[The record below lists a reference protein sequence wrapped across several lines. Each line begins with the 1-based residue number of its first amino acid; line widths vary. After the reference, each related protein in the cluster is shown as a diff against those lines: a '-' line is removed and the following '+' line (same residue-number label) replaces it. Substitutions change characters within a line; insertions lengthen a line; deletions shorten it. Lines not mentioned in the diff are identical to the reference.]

1 MRIIEVRDGF
11 IKLETSCDLALSSFL
26 EVKDVDKT
34 YIAQVQQIKK
44 AGDII
49 IAYAKCLFLYDGD
62 LYEYDKTLPS
72 VKAEIKE
79 FSFKDLSKFFN
90 YKEPIIVGSFSENG
104 STICIEKNFF
114 NKKTLINF
122 DDNKNINFIL
132 KNLSKQ
138 FDNSIIIDSLGTIDG
153 DKFVAGA
160 DFKLP
165 LNTEALEFLY
175 EDCLN
180 DATQDSKALI
190 KEIFQDLS
198 NYSKSVPFLPFGTL
212 KTIVEDMVDKS
223 HIFKLLVLKNKLV
236 KFDKLGYFA
245 KTENDAKNLDKILS
259 SKNVILDL
267 SKLDPIFLNRYL
279 SVICNKIEKNE
290 NKTQVFCCVSN
301 SINKKNL
308 KNLIMGDLSS
318 TILANSRFKYLN
330 EIKSMFTNFIV
341 EPNFSNN
348 EMFKKVSNI
357 LPQLRKDNYLII
369 GEGTNYIQFVSNFV
383 DFKEQNMQNFA
394 VQENELLESIE
405 ESEVQ
410 ESDVSENNNETL
422 SEDEEYFEEIAV
434 LDDEPVIE
442 DAKSDALLAI
452 DKKSDELIERI
463 SEEVNLEESSF
474 NEEIFSDNE
483 EDSDNNES
491 ITKIEDPELS
501 GFSETYHTQVD
512 NTKIVEVSE
521 DVVEFVEQEENEE
534 KNKANTLTEVDKAL
548 DEVVLIENEDLISK
562 AVLDEMNVE
571 SDDLILQED
580 ILQENQVEDTIE
592 NSLIDSNENL
602 VLNEDYVELEAEN
615 AELSEINEINLEE
628 SNYIDIEDNAVEP
641 IQEIDNDFIEDIIEV
656 SSDLSEDIEDS
667 FLDSIEDVQEE
678 GFIEDTT
685 GEVQEFEQSLDSN
698 LSVETNVYEEFE
710 EIEEIVDFND
720 DDISEDMIVVDM
732 DDSED
737 VLIEDLDKEII
748 EDVDKVFTTIKED
761 TISDAD
767 LDFID
772 ELNSSVNDEEGLE
785 LSDNLEELTDYQDL
799 EDAEDGF
806 LEPLEEINEYSTPDD
821 LGKEILETKSATTP
835 MVPVYGADIPSEDI
849 VESDPIDQGDN
860 VHHAKY
866 GNGVVEKM
874 IKYGSKTLYSINF
887 ENVGRRLLD
896 PTLTEIKKV

>member
-1 MRIIEVRDGF
+1 M
-11 IKLETSCDLALSSFL
+11 
-26 EVKDVDKT
+26 
-34 YIAQVQQIKK
+34 
-44 AGDII
+44 
-49 IAYAKCLFLYDGD
+49 
-62 LYEYDKTLPS
+62 
-72 VKAEIKE
+72 
-79 FSFKDLSKFFN
+79 
-90 YKEPIIVGSFSENG
+90 
-104 STICIEKNFF
+104 
-114 NKKTLINF
+114 
-122 DDNKNINFIL
+122 
-132 KNLSKQ
+132 
-138 FDNSIIIDSLGTIDG
+138 
-153 DKFVAGA
+153 
-160 DFKLP
+160 P

-198 NYSKSVPFLPFGTL
+198 DYSKSVPFLPFGTL

-223 HIFKLLVLKNKLV
+223 HVFKLLVLKNKLV

-245 KTENDAKNLDKILS
+245 KTEVEAKNLDKILS
-259 SKNVILDL
+259 SKNVVLDL

-279 SVICNKIEKNE
+279 SVICNKLEKNE
-290 NKTQVFCCVSN
+290 NKTQVFCCASN

-318 TILANSRFKYLN
+318 TILAKSRFKYLN

-410 ESDVSENNNETL
+410 ESDVSDNNNETL
-422 SEDEEYFEEIAV
+422 SEDEQYFEEIAV

-442 DAKSDALLAI
+442 DAKSDAILAI

-483 EDSDNNES
+483 EDLNNDES

-501 GFSETYHTQVD
+501 GFSESYHTQVD
-512 NTKIVEVSE
+512 NTKIVEVSD
-521 DVVEFVEQEENEE
+521 DVVELVEQEENEE
-534 KNKANTLTEVDKAL
+534 ENEEENKANTLTEVDKAL
-548 DEVVLIENEDLISK
+548 DEVVLIENEDIISK
-562 AVLDEMNVE
+562 AVFDEMNVE

-580 ILQENQVEDTIE
+580 ILQEIQDEDTIE

-641 IQEIDNDFIEDIIEV
+641 IQEIDNDFTEDIIEV
-656 SSDLSEDIEDS
+656 SPDLTEDIEDS

-732 DDSED
+732 EDSED

-748 EDVDKVFTTIKED
+748 EDEFR
-761 TISDAD
+761 
-767 LDFID
+767 
-772 ELNSSVNDEEGLE
+772 NGN
-785 LSDNLEELTDYQDL
+785 
-799 EDAEDGF
+799 
-806 LEPLEEINEYSTPDD
+806 
-821 LGKEILETKSATTP
+821 IL
-835 MVPVYGADIPSEDI
+835 MIHDRYWDCI
-849 VESDPIDQGDN
+849 VLLPILFH
-860 VHHAKY
+860 V
-866 GNGVVEKM
+866 
-874 IKYGSKTLYSINF
+874 
-887 ENVGRRLLD
+887 LL
-896 PTLTEIKKV
+896 IFSFC